1 MVGGM
6 GGQQISAGQLAE
18 LAPHCGI
25 GADAF
30 CWLDHAEHGDTVN
43 AFLIT
48 LGIVAA
54 LTLSYVVIMVEMLV
68 VVTGHSWLA
77 GIIVGVLLL
86 VFLLFK
92 RNSA

>member
-1 MVGGM
+1 
-6 GGQQISAGQLAE
+6 
-18 LAPHCGI
+18 
-25 GADAF
+25 
-30 CWLDHAEHGDTVN
+30 VN

-54 LTLSYVVIMVEMLV
+54 LTLSYVVIMVEMLG

>member
-1 MVGGM
+1 
-6 GGQQISAGQLAE
+6 
-18 LAPHCGI
+18 
-25 GADAF
+25 
-30 CWLDHAEHGDTVN
+30 VN

-77 GIIVGVLLL
+77 GIIAGVLLL
-86 VFLLFK
+86 VVLLFK
-92 RNSA
+92 RKSA